1 MSLYE
6 SPNWTGPPPPP
17 HRSLRIVFSDWFA
30 RWGFVLLTLFFLGL
44 VAAAALVLPGL
55 RAPKVPMPTTPVSG
69 IEPGSM
75 ASSAASSAGIRYVNI
90 SSVPSG
96 ARVSIDVDS
105 VGVTPLYVH
114 AIEASVHLL
123 TLEKEGYERL
133 DTLLYGQTSD
143 TSSFL
148 FVLRPARAAA
158 DS

>member
-1 MSLYE
+1 
-6 SPNWTGPPPPP
+6 
-17 HRSLRIVFSDWFA
+17 
-30 RWGFVLLTLFFLGL
+30 
-44 VAAAALVLPGL
+44 
-55 RAPKVPMPTTPVSG
+55 
-69 IEPGSM
+69 
-75 ASSAASSAGIRYVNI
+75 SSAGIRYVNI

-158 DS
+158 DSGLIAEASESARDIDARASEVQQREQQREQARAPRREPTREPT